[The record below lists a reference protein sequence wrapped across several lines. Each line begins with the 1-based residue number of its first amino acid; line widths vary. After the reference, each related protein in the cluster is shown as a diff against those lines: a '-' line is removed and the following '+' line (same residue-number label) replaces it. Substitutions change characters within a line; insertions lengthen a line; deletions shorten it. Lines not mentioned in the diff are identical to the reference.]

1 MYSDELKDDMN
12 PSNNSIIDRKW
23 FTSDEMFLT
32 FIQKLVNNQFD
43 ISDKEFLYIIRIQQ
57 MNVEKKFY
65 QVIRINKQ
73 KKKMMQN

>member
-12 PSNNSIIDRKW
+12 PSNNSIIGREW

-43 ISDKEFLYIIRIQQ
+43 ISDGDFFVY
-57 MNVEKKFY
+57 N
-65 QVIRINKQ
+65 
-73 KKKMMQN
+73 